1 MYKLIYHLLGG
12 FFMLMVK
19 LSIPLFRLGE
29 EYELHEFDLNP
40 LGCFLAENNFAY
52 ELYRYRK
59 IRKYQIYLFYN
70 CDILSAFCVFDNKE
84 NLIKIKTKRNFKKEM
99 VLKII
104 TKFKE

>member
-1 MYKLIYHLLGG
+1 
-12 FFMLMVK
+12 MLMVRV
-19 LSIPLFRLGE
+19 SIPLFRLGE
-29 EYELHEFDLNP
+29 EYELHEFDLIP

-70 CDILSAFCVFDNKE
+70 CDILSAFCVFDKSE
-84 NLIKIKTKRNFKKEM
+84 NLVKIKTKRNFNKEM